1 MLYMG
6 WVGWDGMGILGHRY
20 SKSTFGANQ
29 KRGLPLISD
38 EFDISISISMIDLE
52 YSVNTGFHQKY
63 HRWRLTDE
71 IDSLLCQ
78 DPGFIVRVL
87 LAKNSSCYFLS
98 LF

>member
-6 WVGWDGMGILGHRY
+6 WVVWDGVGILGHRY
-20 SKSTFGANQ
+20 SKSTFDAYK
-29 KRGLPLISD
+29 KRGLLLISD
-38 EFDISISISMIDLE
+38 EFYNIISMKNLE
-52 YSVNTGFHQKY
+52 HTAFHQKY